1 MDSEFWISQTLVRAL
16 YADFL
21 EPVCKTYHLTR
32 MELDVLLFLANNPYF
47 DTATD
52 IVEKRRLTKSHV
64 SLAVNALVHKGYLS
78 RIFRENNHKTVHL
91 VLCGSASPIVSEGRN
106 AQKAFAEILL
116 KDFSEEDARLLHRL
130 LARMDRNIRSHL
142 KEES

>member
-1 MDSEFWISQTLVRAL
+1 M
-16 YADFL
+16 
-21 EPVCKTYHLTR
+21 
-32 MELDVLLFLANNPYF
+32 LLFLANNPDF

-78 RIFRENNHKTVHL
+78 RIFRENNRKTVHL

>member
-1 MDSEFWISQTLVRAL
+1 MDSEFWISLTLVRAL

-32 MELDVLLFLANNPYF
+32 MELDVLLFLANNPDF

-78 RIFRENNHKTVHL
+78 RIFRENNRKTVHL
-91 VLCGSASPIVSEGRN
+91 VLCGSASLPSYPKGETRR
-106 AQKAFAEILL
+106 K
-116 KDFSEEDARLLHRL
+116 RLLRFC
-130 LARMDRNIRSHL
+130 
-142 KEES
+142 

>member
-1 MDSEFWISQTLVRAL
+1 MQFAFFETALRAQKSYSRL
-16 YADFL
+16 M
-21 EPVCKTYHLTR
+21 EPVCKKWDLTHN
-32 MELDVLLFLANNPYF
+32 ELDVLLFLANNPAL

-78 RIFRENNHKTVHL
+78 RTFQENNRKTVHL